1 MMATFLIFLAGVLF
15 LAGILFIKPRAKR
28 EQMWKTVLNWG
39 LYVIW
44 YAITW
49 MGISFIYINASVG
62 HVKATSTAIFL
73 FLGISVVLAIVLARL
88 LGFITV
94 GKTKKISTE
103 QA

>member
-1 MMATFLIFLAGVLF
+1 MGTFLIFLAGVLF

-28 EQMWKTVLNWG
+28 DLMWKTVLNWA

-49 MGISFIYINASVG
+49 MGVSFVYINASVG

-73 FLGISVVLAIVLARL
+73 FLGISVVLAVVQARL
-88 LGFITV
+88 LGFIGV
-94 GKTKKISTE
+94 KKTGNASSQ

>member
-1 MMATFLIFLAGVLF
+1 MGSFLIFLAGVLF

-28 EQMWKTVLNWG
+28 EQMWKTVLNWT
-39 LYVIW
+39 LFVIW

-73 FLGISVVLAIVLARL
+73 FGGMSLVLAVVLARL
-88 LGFITV
+88 LGFIGV
-94 GKTKKISTE
+94 KKPGDTSTI
-103 QA
+103 QV

>member
-1 MMATFLIFLAGVLF
+1 MGTFLTFLAGVLF
-15 LAGILFIKPRAKR
+15 FSGILFIKPRAKKDL
-28 EQMWKTVLNWG
+28 MWKTVLNWS

-73 FLGISVVLAIVLARL
+73 FLGISVVLAVVLARL
-88 LGFITV
+88 LGFI
-94 GKTKKISTE
+94 GMKKTGNTSTL